1 MARLGSGLSGLLSE
15 LRDAARGGAEDK
27 PRLELTETFEE
38 GDICP
43 DCNEHAQSRR
53 DGFLRCYCW
62 TLSRELP
69 QAEAEALGWQPPL
82 GQRRSDGTLPVPEP
96 DSSEVERLGKVVDAI
111 MSLHIERGKADDGRD
126 VWFFVDTRDA
136 EPEVN
141 YPGKLIAEIDG
152 SCDFSAERRKAQI
165 LLAQLALGIPLN
177 RE

>member
-1 MARLGSGLSGLLSE
+1 MARLGSGLSGLLAE
-15 LRDAARGGAEDK
+15 LRAGAQGSGNAERNVDG
-27 PRLELTETFEE
+27 FQE

-53 DGFLRCYCW
+53 DGWLRCFCW

-82 GQRRSDGTLPVPEP
+82 GQPRTDGTLPVPEP
-96 DSSEVERLGKVVDAI
+96 DSAELEKLGKVVDAVMALDI
-111 MSLHIERGKADDGRD
+111 QRGKTADGRD
-126 VWFFVDTRDA
+126 IWLFIDTRDA

-141 YPGKLIAEIDG
+141 HPGTLIAEVDFG
-152 SCDFSAERRKAQI
+152 SDVYQMSRKARMV
-165 LLAQLALGIPLN
+165 LAQLALGIPLN